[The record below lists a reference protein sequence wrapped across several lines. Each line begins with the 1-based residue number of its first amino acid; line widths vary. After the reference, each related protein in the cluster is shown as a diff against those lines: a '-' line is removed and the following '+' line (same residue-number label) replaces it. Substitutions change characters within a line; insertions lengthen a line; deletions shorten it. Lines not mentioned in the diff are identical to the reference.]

1 MGTGFGEVA
10 GHGVLV
16 HADQAA
22 GGPGPAALAE
32 VIEEVKGL
40 GIGQSGLLQDGALA
54 FGEAGL
60 TSAAV
65 DHADAMALATVAPKG
80 EISVALYVLVGAVVI
95 LVEDLFDGMYA
106 DPS

>member
-10 GHGVLV
+10 GHSVLV

-32 VIEEVKGL
+32 VIEEVEGL

-65 DHADAMALATVAPKG
+65 DHAEAMALATVAPKG
-80 EISVALYVLVGAVVI
+80 EVSVAPAAGVGALGI
-95 LVEDLFDGMYA
+95 LAAEVFDGRHA